1 MKIVFPLYDGFTA
14 LDAVGPYEVLS
25 RMPDAEVVFAAV
37 EPGPIRTEGGL
48 TVIADEALRDIKKC
62 DVIVVPGGPGTRAAV
77 LDGQG
82 LVTWLRLV
90 RRTTQWIT
98 SVSSGSLIL
107 GAAGLLKDLDATTHW
122 SVRRE
127 LEATGA
133 RFVPERVVF
142 QDGIAMA
149 AGVSAGIDMAL
160 RLVARIAGEPA
171 AEAVQLVIEYDPE
184 PPFDSGSLEKASPE
198 AVGFVTE
205 HLSAG

>member
-25 RMPDAEVVFAAV
+25 RMPDATVVFAAV
-37 EPGPIRTEGGL
+37 EPGPIRTDGGL
-48 TVIADEALRDIKKC
+48 TVMADTALDAIKKC
-62 DVIVVPGGPGTRAAV
+62 DVIVVPGGSGTRAAI

-90 RRTTQWIT
+90 HRTAQWIT

-107 GAAGLLKDLDATTHW
+107 GAAGLLKELDATTHW
-122 SVRRE
+122 SVRKE
-127 LEATGA
+127 LESTGA
-133 RFVPERVVF
+133 TYVPDRVVF
-142 QDGIAMA
+142 QDEIVMA

-160 RLVARIAGEPA
+160 KLVATIAGEAA
-171 AEAVQLVIEYDPE
+171 AEAIQLVIEYDPQ

-198 AVGFVTE
+198 AVGFLTE
-205 HLSAG
+205 HLAD